1 MPFDRVTLVFNNSRC
16 IPLLG
21 CVLYGYKGDQEVG
34 KDGVRPVQKQ
44 DGYRFEVRSPGMT
57 HWRWVAAADYSDR
70 PENDDVVVVDTG
82 KRDLTKEDWTI
93 TCRPSSPGNQKS
105 IQGDVSS
112 TEYGLS

>member
-1 MPFDRVTLVFNNSRC
+1 MPFDRVTLIFNNSQC

-21 CVLYGYKGDQEVG
+21 CVLYGYKDGQEVG

-70 PENDDVVVVDTG
+70 PENEDVVMVDTG
-82 KRDLTKEDWTI
+82 KRELTKEDWKI
-93 TCRPSSPGNQKS
+93 TCTLSGPGGMKES
-105 IQGDVSS
+105 AEIIATTGYAL
-112 TEYGLS
+112 E